1 MNCEVCR
8 RDKTA
13 MLSDGRTVC
22 TWCID
27 WLIECEARYLLALP
41 LPERRAALQERERVR
56 RSVQALKDAMV
67 RIHGQ
72 R

>member
-1 MNCEVCR
+1 MTCEGCQ

-13 MLSDGRTVC
+13 GLSGVRTVC
-22 TWCID
+22 TWCIH

-56 RSVQALKDAMV
+56 RSVKALKDAMA
-67 RIHGQ
+67 RIHAQ